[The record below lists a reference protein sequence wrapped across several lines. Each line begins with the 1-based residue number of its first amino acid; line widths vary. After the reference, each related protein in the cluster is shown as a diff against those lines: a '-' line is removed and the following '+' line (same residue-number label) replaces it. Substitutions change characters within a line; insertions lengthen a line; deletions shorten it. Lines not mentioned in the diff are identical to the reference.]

1 MNKIDEKAGVGFAF
15 AHLAFLYT
23 EQSFR
28 YVKIFPA
35 IKRLSS
41 NTQDPFSPD

>member
-1 MNKIDEKAGVGFAF
+1 MDEKAGVGFAF

-41 NTQDPFSPD
+41 NTQDPFSLD

>member
-1 MNKIDEKAGVGFAF
+1 MDEKAGVGFAF

-35 IKRLSS
+35 IKRLSF

>member
-1 MNKIDEKAGVGFAF
+1 MNLIDEKTGIGFTF

-28 YVKIFPA
+28 CVKIFPDM
-35 IKRLSS
+35 KRLSY

>member
-28 YVKIFPA
+28 CVKIFSA

>member
-1 MNKIDEKAGVGFAF
+1 MDEKAGVGFAF

-41 NTQDPFSPD
+41 NTQDPFSQD